1 MSRAAMKPLVAVLAL
16 VLTLALAGGAGAAIV
31 TSSDLQGRRITLDV
45 RANAVDTDWYAG
57 VLRATVHGNEISN
70 VTVRI
75 VPDISIEGLCG
86 SEAAACY
93 TRAGGRP
100 TIIIPAGKNQFIEGT
115 LVHEYGHHLDAS
127 TAVPGI
133 PELNGIP
140 VWWADR
146 GMAALFASRKVAF
159 DYSMGWDHS
168 IAEIFAEDYAY
179 IHVGPTYRY
188 AITWL
193 SPPDD
198 KLKSDMFAALGG
210 DADDAAA
217 GGAERAARRPPRR
230 DARPAQ
236 DEDRPVRPARPR
248 PPRDLHRH
256 RLACDAQ
263 GRPRPHPGPLQRRSR
278 RNADGRQGPE
288 GPHARPAE
296 HGAGRLRRPPRQLGA
311 GLPEVQPPAAAR
323 GRRAK
328 PSCGSA
334 VRDPHDY
341 AGHRQ
346 ERAILGRK
354 SAAWASPVCFRV
366 PTHAH
371 RPLRRELLWH
381 GSSRSPTKR
390 AAWPKPPPR

>member
-127 TAVPGI
+127 TAVSGI

-210 DADDAAA
+210 TPTTPLPAAPNAPLVVHRVGTLGPRKTKIVPFGLLGPGRHVTFTATVSRATRKGVRARIQVLCNGAVA
-217 GGAERAARRPPRR
+217 GTQTVGKGQKVRTLDLPNMGPGDC
-230 DARPAQ
+230 DARL
-236 DEDRPVRPARPR
+236 V
-248 PPRDLHRH
+248 
-256 RLACDAQ
+256 
-263 GRPRPHPGPLQRRSR
+263 
-278 RNADGRQGPE
+278 
-288 GPHARPAE
+288 
-296 HGAGRLRRPPRQLGA
+296 
-311 GLPEVQPPAAAR
+311 
-323 GRRAK
+323 
-328 PSCGSA
+328 
-334 VRDPHDY
+334 
-341 AGHRQ
+341 
-346 ERAILGRK
+346 
-354 SAAWASPVCFRV
+354 SAAPVSLKYN
-366 PTHAH
+366 
-371 RPLRRELLWH
+371 LRLQLAVEGEAFLR
-381 GSSRSPTKR
+381 
-390 AAWPKPPPR
+390 